1 VVDIFDEIREEAKE
15 ERWLDL
21 WKKYQNYVY
30 GFMALCIALTAF
42 DAFWKRH
49 QTSKNLEAS
58 EKYISALHS
67 IGSKNVK
74 TALGLLEEIP
84 LNNKGSYKDLSRFL
98 VAALLQEEG
107 DDEGAL
113 EVYRSIVN
121 DTAGDETYRN
131 LALLRL
137 AYAGFDTEDPK
148 DLLKSLHKLT
158 KDSSPWRFSA
168 LELTALLHM
177 KLGNVEEAK
186 ASLTKLLDGA
196 KDYKEAP
203 QFVVFRAESLL
214 RSLQNEKTGEKSG
227 DKPGA
232 AK

>member
-30 GFMALCIALTAF
+30 GFMLVCVALTAF
-42 DAFWKRH
+42 DVFWKRH
-49 QTSKNLEAS
+49 QVSKNLEAS

-67 IGSKNVK
+67 IGSKNIK

-121 DTAGDETYRN
+121 DTAGDDTYRN

-137 AYAGFDTEDPK
+137 AYAGFDSEDPK
-148 DLLKSLHKLT
+148 ALLKNLDKLT

-177 KLGNVEEAK
+177 KLGNIEDAK
-186 ASLTKLLDGA
+186 ASLTKLVEGA
-196 KDYKEAP
+196 KAYKEAAP
-203 QFVVFRAESLL
+203 FVVFRAESLL
-214 RSLQNEKTGEKSG
+214 RSLKHGQTHEKTGASK
-227 DKPGA
+227 
-232 AK
+232 

>member
-15 ERWLDL
+15 QRWLDM

-30 GFMALCIALTAF
+30 GFMLVCVALTAF
-42 DAFWKRH
+42 DVFWKRH

-67 IGSKNVK
+67 IGSKHAK
-74 TALGLLEEIP
+74 TAIGILEEIP

-121 DTAGDETYRN
+121 DTAGDDTYRN

-137 AYAGFDTEDPK
+137 AYAGFDSEDPK
-148 DLLKSLHKLT
+148 ALLKSLNKLT

-168 LELTALLHM
+168 LELTALLHV
-177 KLGNVEEAK
+177 KLGDTEKAK
-186 ASLTKLLDGA
+186 ASLTKLLESA
-196 KDYKEAP
+196 KDYKEVP
-203 QFVVFRAESLL
+203 PFVVFRAESLL
-214 RSLQNEKTGEKSG
+214 RSLGREPSQEKAKE
-227 DKPGA
+227 GA